1 MLFCSPPIYR
11 AERIKKVPLEG
22 NAVGVMLLLVCAVLA
37 SLTAGV
43 LLAYGICVGMFRIFR
58 IHAEQVAQARRH
70 LTTAKV
76 VEG

>member
-1 MLFCSPPIYR
+1 
-11 AERIKKVPLEG
+11 
-22 NAVGVMLLLVCAVLA
+22 MLLLVCAVLA

>member
-1 MLFCSPPIYR
+1 M
-11 AERIKKVPLEG
+11 A
-22 NAVGVMLLLVCAVLA
+22 VMLLLVCAVLA

-58 IHAEQVAQARRH
+58 IHTEQVAQARRQ
-70 LTTAKV
+70 LTTAKI